1 MQPASRKWKVFCDPK
16 QWDYKAHRVAFMN
29 GDRTAKIL
37 HWRHGRIFHGKGGE
51 PRVGHRV
58 YVSCNK
64 EQIMECVVVE
74 EFRAVA
80 FEDPFLLV
88 PRLGGD
94 YATLRVDNVE
104 VKQFKG
110 DFKKTARCSLC
121 KLHEYAYD
129 IRPSPNALHALF
141 ENAA

>member
-1 MQPASRKWKVFCDPK
+1 
-16 QWDYKAHRVAFMN
+16 
-29 GDRTAKIL
+29 
-37 HWRHGRIFHGKGGE
+37 
-51 PRVGHRV
+51 
-58 YVSCNK
+58 
-64 EQIMECVVVE
+64 MECVVVE

-110 DFKKTARCSLC
+110 DFKKTARCTWLVV
-121 KLHEYAYD
+121 
-129 IRPSPNALHALF
+129 
-141 ENAA
+141 